1 MTKLS
6 EMISNDEV
14 HARDMED
21 PEYRSEWERT
31 TLAAAVALHVLKYRE
46 QHELS
51 QTKLGELLAM
61 SQPQVARIERG
72 DHTPSL
78 ATLARLCV
86 VLDTEF
92 NIDIRPSGRPAK
104 LTNEKARKN
113 ASLTSFAEANADIV
127 LSVA

>member
-6 EMISNDEV
+6 ELISNNEV
-14 HARDMED
+14 HAKEMED
-21 PEYRSEWERT
+21 AQYRAEWERT
-31 TLAAAVALHVLKYRE
+31 TLAGAVALHVLKYRA
-46 QHELS
+46 QHQLS
-51 QTKLGELLAM
+51 QTRFGELLAM

-72 DHTPSL
+72 DHTPTL

-86 VLDTEF
+86 VLDSEF